1 MQKGKRYCPNC
12 GTELRPEARFCP
24 ECGEKIEY
32 EETNDTAKI
41 FQEELPEDLE
51 EMTEDEEQL
60 KSKRSKIVKIIIA
73 VVTAALLFGLGYGL
87 YGVIEDKTPKKETE
101 VKAEHKSKTKTA
113 KKKSN
118 SKKIEDQS
126 FHTTIKGIGEVDFIS
141 ATPNTNKDKY
151 ADAIF
156 KIKKDGKV
164 YEKLPGYEKNNIRIG
179 KKFQKVEAVSFQDC
193 NNDNLDDIIIM
204 NSYKKD
210 SENETEARI
219 YTQGSDQRF
228 TLDKDMSSK
237 VNENVSDKTVD
248 SILEYLKPE
257 EKQTEEKTAES
268 EETKQED
275 TSAGWKQAYINWV
288 NQRPDWEY
296 ELFDV
301 NGDNIPEIAAIGK
314 CMADGCY
321 VGTYGNSGVQEV
333 QILRSGIY
341 YMKGQNVIDNE
352 SGSMGEYYDRVF
364 KIQDGKWVQIG
375 DGTYVAADDC
385 PEETDEYGN
394 PLFDFTYTWNGAVVS
409 EEEYSSNL
417 GKVFNIEEAE
427 MVNETG
433 ATASEIIS
441 QIQSY

>member
-1 MQKGKRYCPNC
+1 MR
-12 GTELRPEARFCP
+12 R
-24 ECGEKIEY
+24 
-32 EETNDTAKI
+32 TNETAKI
-41 FQEELPEDLE
+41 FQEELPEDPE

-73 VVTAALLFGLGYGL
+73 VVTAALLFGLGYEL

-193 NNDNLDDIIIM
+193 NNDDLDDIIIV
-204 NSYKKD
+204 NSYKQD

-219 YTQGSDQRF
+219 YTQGSDQKF

-301 NGDNIPEIAAIGK
+301 NGDNIPEIAAIGPG
-314 CMADGCY
+314 MAQGCY